1 MESVSAY
8 DRFMIWAYR
17 TLAVGCVAALIANVY
32 KHGWSLSG
40 MLWPILL
47 STLLFSLGTNPAR
60 RSIAWLVRYIVAFA
74 VLLFLLGIIIY
85 QVSK

>member
-1 MESVSAY
+1 MESVSAS

-17 TLAVGCVAALIANVY
+17 TLGFGCAVALIANVY
-32 KHGWSLSG
+32 KHAWSLSG
-40 MLWPILL
+40 IIWPLLL

-60 RSIAWLVRYIVAFA
+60 RSTAWLIRYIVAFT